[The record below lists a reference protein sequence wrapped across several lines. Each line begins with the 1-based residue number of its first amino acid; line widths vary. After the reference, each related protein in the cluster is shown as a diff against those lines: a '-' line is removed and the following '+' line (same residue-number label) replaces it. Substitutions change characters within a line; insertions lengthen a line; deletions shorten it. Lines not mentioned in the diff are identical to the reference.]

1 MTETRF
7 ALYAGR
13 ALGPSKISETV
24 EIIKG
29 SSWTTIMLGLFHIG
43 WGANSSPDHPQSD
56 AEFFS
61 MTQVLSWAA
70 SHRRWRACFS
80 ISAHAGRRWLGFQ
93 RTYERRAPWHPDAG
107 TAR

>member
-70 SHRRWRACFS
+70 RMSESSTRTS
-80 ISAHAGRRWLGFQ
+80 IGPGQSALLI
-93 RTYERRAPWHPDAG
+93 
-107 TAR
+107 